1 MVSRIRIGPEGGPF
15 VEIDEDNGTLKLDAP
30 SGNIDLQAN
39 DLLSL
44 GDLDLSGN
52 QLQNAVLLGAALGG
66 ALNADGQDIENI
78 ATVRSDDIEN
88 DQTVTTNSLS
98 STNINNAD
106 TVTTQDLVVNGTAT
120 GPFGSDLQGCRAF
133 LSSNQSTTFIDKIQ
147 FDSVVYDE
155 GNNFDTTSHNFTC
168 PQTGLYIANLQV
180 AYDAGGDNEDRSIR
194 IGSATNAIPSNKGAF
209 TKEGSA
215 DEFNRLNATTMNKY
229 TQGDTIA
236 AFGGNNV
243 ANDSL
248 SSGGGGGDT
257 FLEVAFLGSL

>member
-30 SGNIDLQAN
+30 SGDIDLQAN

-44 GDLDLSGN
+44 GDLDLTGN
-52 QLQNAVLLGAALGG
+52 QLQNAVLLGATLGG

-120 GPFGSDLQGCRAF
+120 GPFGGGAPVLESGDSITVVGFARDSTDDSFITLYDGTAKDVLGGTVAGGNATDFLYTFGDNSTLRKNGSGTT
-133 LSSNQSTTFIDKIQ
+133 LSSGVNNLFISRNGSQAEVDFLPPAKNVKKIE
-147 FDSVVYDE
+147 VG
-155 GNNFDTTSHNFTC
+155 GNNFS
-168 PQTGLYIANLQV
+168 
-180 AYDAGGDNEDRSIR
+180 
-194 IGSATNAIPSNKGAF
+194 GSAIGA
-209 TKEGSA
+209 
-215 DEFNRLNATTMNKY
+215 
-229 TQGDTIA
+229 
-236 AFGGNNV
+236 
-243 ANDSL
+243 
-248 SSGGGGGDT
+248 
-257 FLEVAFLGSL
+257 EVILKD

>member
-30 SGNIDLQAN
+30 SGDIDLQAN

-44 GDLDLSGN
+44 GDLDLTGN
-52 QLQNAVLLGAALGG
+52 QLQNAVLLGATLGG

-120 GPFGSDLQGCRAF
+120 GPFGGGAPVLESGD
-133 LSSNQSTTFIDKIQ
+133 TIT
-147 FDSVVYDE
+147 VV
-155 GNNFDTTSHNFTC
+155 
-168 PQTGLYIANLQV
+168 
-180 AYDAGGDNEDRSIR
+180 
-194 IGSATNAIPSNKGAF
+194 NAKFN
-209 TKEGSA
+209 TA
-215 DEFNRLNATTMNKY
+215 DESFVDIYNGVAKDVLCGTINARFQPDFLYEFSDNQTITCNGGVGVTTY
-229 TQGDTIA
+229 SLGTIGGGEAQGDTIYETA
-236 AFGGNNV
+236 SLPPAKDVIRV
-243 ANDSL
+243 AVGHV
-248 SSGGGGGDT
+248 SSGGQRFGA
-257 FLEVAFLGSL
+257 EVIFKD